1 MSKYH
6 NAFQG
11 FVKIF
16 TGAKQPGVKG
26 SSTTI
31 IGTKPNVGNLK
42 KNKETF
48 DKLKKIT
55 DTYVVK
61 AGKVDPGLKKALRD
75 SGSKSLQK
83 TDKIL
88 RKNKKDGGRMGLKGG
103 GSDMGSTTNKSIK
116 SLKNIIEDRKNRK
129 MYKEKFPSMVDKGE
143 IDLGEKKKKNI
154 KNPMAEDRAKE
165 GKKDKYRK
173 MGFGKMMDSNEIKFT
188 NGGRIG
194 RKFGSKPKTNV
205 EKIKETFAPKKSG
218 NVPSKLKGF
227 SKLPEAVQQKMN
239 KKLARKV

>member
-6 NAFQG
+6 KAFQG
-11 FVKIF
+11 FVKVF

-42 KNKETF
+42 KNQETF
-48 DKLKKIT
+48 NKLKKIT
-55 DTYVVK
+55 DTYVTK

-103 GSDMGSTTNKSIK
+103 GSDMGSTTNKSIN
-116 SLKNIIEDRKNRK
+116 SLKNALADRKNRK
-129 MYKEKFPSMVDKGE
+129 NIKKSKISSKQEEQKDMALQRVKDRPYNPKDDFNTYKKRTQAMGGDVSFKTGGRAGLKKGSFPDHSGDGKITKKDILMAKGV
-143 IDLGEKKKKNI
+143 IPKTKNKKSKKKFI
-154 KNPMAEDRAKE
+154 
-165 GKKDKYRK
+165 
-173 MGFGKMMDSNEIKFT
+173 
-188 NGGRIG
+188 
-194 RKFGSKPKTNV
+194 
-205 EKIKETFAPKKSG
+205 
-218 NVPSKLKGF
+218 
-227 SKLPEAVQQKMN
+227 
-239 KKLARKV
+239 